1 MKKLYTI
8 ILILSSIQVC
18 FAQDAAQQ
26 LESNNRASRSSIL
39 FDNDAKR
46 EDFIGHLKQ
55 LKNPSETTGDTT
67 KALVNYSPIVQL
79 IQTSIQELTTPDLD
93 LRKNYCSTVS
103 QELWPLVDQLKAEG
117 KSTADIARAL
127 VEKRRAIGAEFKEQ
141 TWWLHR
147 YVVYARNWLKYGDMM
162 GPTYTY
168 LTKKGKTPEQIIES
182 AQRGGGEDLGVSCRE
197 LLSQDVEEQN

>member
-8 ILILSSIQVC
+8 ILILSLFQVC
-18 FAQDAAQQ
+18 FAQDAVQQ
-26 LESNNRASRSSIL
+26 LEPNNRISRSSIL
-39 FDNDAKR
+39 FDNNAER

-55 LKNPSETTGDTT
+55 LKNPSDTT
-67 KALVNYSPIVQL
+67 QAFVNYSPIVQL

-93 LRKNYCSTVS
+93 LRKNYCSAVS

-147 YVVYARNWLKYGDMM
+147 YVVYARNWLKYRDMM
-162 GPTYTY
+162 GPTYAY
-168 LTKKGKTPEQIIES
+168 LTKKGKTPEQIIAS

-197 LLSQDVEEQN
+197 LLQQDAEEQN